1 MYGSK
6 VVELNATEIL
16 ERITSLDIFV
26 YYLGKGVMS
35 GGAFHSPLRKD
46 SKPSFTIFKHRDGT
60 YLYKDFS
67 TGDVGDCFTLLSKMY
82 GLNHGGVC
90 KLIDNDFRLG
100 LSTSKFT
107 APTKQFV
114 GEHNENLEKDMPSST
129 TIQIKSRPWNSKE
142 DKSFWGKY
150 GITCEI
156 LKAYNVK
163 AALAVFVNGDLA
175 VESNKYNPIYSYD
188 FGDGRMKIY
197 QPYSKTYKWLS
208 NTSSTDLQGLS
219 QIPEKGD
226 TLVITKSLKD
236 VMCLAAFGIP
246 AVAPSSESCII
257 PDDVV
262 SMLYSRYARIIIL
275 YDFDRTG
282 VSFANKHR
290 KLYGFEYLFITNG
303 RFGTFDYEVKDFS
316 DFIAKF
322 GTKKASE
329 LIEFVCQ

>member
-100 LSTSKFT
+100 LSQTKFS

-208 NTSSTDLQGLS
+208 NTSST
-219 QIPEKGD
+219 
-226 TLVITKSLKD
+226 
-236 VMCLAAFGIP
+236 
-246 AVAPSSESCII
+246 PSSESCII

-322 GTKKASE
+322 GTRKASE